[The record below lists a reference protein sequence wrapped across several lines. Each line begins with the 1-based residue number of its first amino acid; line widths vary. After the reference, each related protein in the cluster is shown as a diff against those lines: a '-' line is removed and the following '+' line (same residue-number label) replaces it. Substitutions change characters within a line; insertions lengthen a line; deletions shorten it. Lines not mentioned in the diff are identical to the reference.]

1 VAGIGSRLSD
11 LAYARLLEALFEGRL
26 PAGSFVSQSDLAKLV
41 DVSVVP
47 LRDALRTLEAEG
59 ILTIHPRTG
68 IQFVEP
74 GLELTR
80 ATYQFRGIV
89 ESVAVAHFAET
100 ASDSEIDE
108 IERRHQAMILHVGG
122 ENLDPSLNAKLE
134 ELEDLLHG
142 SIVGSLNNP
151 LINTSYRR
159 VRNYVRLIRVN
170 RRLTRRVVLN
180 SLREHIA
187 IIDACRQR
195 NPTDAIAALQAHF
208 AAALLRSLGLN

>member
-1 VAGIGSRLSD
+1 M
-11 LAYARLLEALFEGRL
+11 FEGRL

-59 ILTIHPRTG
+59 VLTIHPRAG
-68 IQFVEP
+68 IQLVEP

-80 ATYQFRGIV
+80 DTYQFRGIL
-89 ESVAVAHFAET
+89 EAVAVAHFTET
-100 ASDSEIDE
+100 ASDSELDE
-108 IERRHQAMILHVGG
+108 IERRHQAMIVKVES
-122 ENLDPSLNAKLE
+122 ENLDPSLHAKLE

-142 SIVGSLNNP
+142 SIIASLDNP
-151 LINTSYRR
+151 LVHTSYRR
-159 VRNYVRLIRVN
+159 VRNYLRLIRAN
-170 RRLTRRVVLN
+170 RLLAPRVVLS

-187 IIDACRQR
+187 IIDACRRR
-195 NPTDAIAALQAHF
+195 NPTDAVAALQVHF